1 MLRKRNS
8 VVAASFIVLLVG
20 CAQGPSDPLDGAF
33 QAIDRF
39 VLHSMEAEGT
49 PGLAL
54 AVTTEDGLLYAGAY
68 GYADLKSRTPV
79 NPETLFQIGSIT
91 KSFTALGL
99 MHLWD
104 EGVFDPS
111 KPVVDYL
118 PWFSVNSDFEP
129 IAAHHLL
136 SHTAGIPANRDD
148 IFGSSYMAWA
158 LREQATAWA
167 PGERFHYSNVG
178 YQTLHVLLEEL
189 SGVDYAD
196 SIDRLILEPLDMQ
209 NTNATITLESR
220 SSQAI
225 GYIQPYDDRPPHRS
239 RPLVE
244 APFHEYAIGDGC
256 IQSTATDMAAYVRML
271 LNRGQ
276 GPRSRLVSEEAF
288 DLFATSHILQSP
300 ESTEEGYGYGI
311 DTGTEDGHAYLR
323 HSGGM
328 VGLYAYI
335 AADLTDDLGVVVLV
349 NGPADMRG
357 IAEYAL
363 RAVQAVDRGEDPP
376 PIPAPEDPTRFE
388 NAPDYA
394 GTFTSD
400 SGRALVFEA
409 EGSSLFL
416 RNDDKKTVLE
426 MTGEE
431 SFYTP
436 HPDFDRYVF
445 TFGRDEDGSVVEVSH
460 GASWFT
466 NERYNGPREFEIPT
480 AWMAYTGRYRSY
492 SPWFSY
498 FEIATKKGRLLV
510 ITGEGGE
517 SSSGET
523 VLVPR
528 GDGVFQIGE
537 EITPEVLRFE
547 DVVAGHALR
556 ATWSGQPFFRV
567 SQ

>member
-1 MLRKRNS
+1 
-8 VVAASFIVLLVG
+8 
-20 CAQGPSDPLDGAF
+20 
-33 QAIDRF
+33 
-39 VLHSMEAEGT
+39 
-49 PGLAL
+49 
-54 AVTTEDGLLYAGAY
+54 
-68 GYADLKSRTPV
+68 
-79 NPETLFQIGSIT
+79 
-91 KSFTALGL
+91 
-99 MHLWD
+99 
-104 EGVFDPS
+104 
-111 KPVVDYL
+111 
-118 PWFSVNSDFEP
+118 
-129 IAAHHLL
+129 
-136 SHTAGIPANRDD
+136 
-148 IFGSSYMAWA
+148 
-158 LREQATAWA
+158 
-167 PGERFHYSNVG
+167 
-178 YQTLHVLLEEL
+178 
-189 SGVDYAD
+189 
-196 SIDRLILEPLDMQ
+196 
-209 NTNATITLESR
+209 
-220 SSQAI
+220 
-225 GYIQPYDDRPPHRS
+225 
-239 RPLVE
+239 
-244 APFHEYAIGDGC
+244 
-256 IQSTATDMAAYVRML
+256 ML

-311 DTGTEDGHAYLR
+311 DTGTEDDHAYLR

-335 AADLTDDLGVVVLV
+335 AADLTDGLGVVVLV

-363 RAVQAVDRGEDPP
+363 RAVQAVNRGEDPP
-376 PIPAPEDPTRFE
+376 PIPAPEDPTRIE

-400 SGRALVFEA
+400 SGRTLVFEA

-426 MTGEE
+426 KTSEE

-460 GASWFT
+460 GATWFT
-466 NERYNGPREFEIPT
+466 SERYNGPGEFEIPT

-498 FEIATKKGRLLV
+498 FEIAAKKGRLLV

-537 EITPEVLRFE
+537 EITPEVLRFD

-556 ATWSGQPFFRV
+556 ATWSGQPFFLV
-567 SQ
+567 SK